1 MCSADVLNKNNIP
14 RDEEHPRMEQE
25 DALHNLSPYSVQ
37 SYPLKWLEHKLSK
50 GGKTHLNP

>member
-25 DALHNLSPYSVQ
+25 DALHNLPPCSVQ
-37 SYPLKWLEHKLSK
+37 SYPHKWLEHKLPK